1 MARPQLILPRAD
13 AACGRTFFADRRT
26 ADGHRIALE
35 VWNRATGHD
44 REGHRLAVF
53 RCKRCGGF
61 HVAQMSVERLASRQM
76 PLPDPGIEV
85 QSDHETVTEIDREE
99 SPPVGNWGDIVPRV
113 HRAALA
119 EPAWA

>member
-35 VWNRATGHD
+35 VWNRATGRD
-44 REGHRLAVF
+44 RESHRLAVF

-61 HVAQMSVERLASRQM
+61 HVAQMSVDRLASRQM
-76 PLPDPGIEV
+76 PLPEPGIETET
-85 QSDHETVTEIDREE
+85 ETVTEIEVDREE
-99 SPPVGNWGDIVPRV
+99 SPSADDWGHDVPRV
-113 HRAALA
+113 HRSAFA
-119 EPAWA
+119 ELAWA